1 MTHAGAHGFHP
12 HQERVRVAVHAQLA
26 HPQPMAALLPFT
38 PKLLARTAVKSGF
51 SGLECRR
58 EGLGVHEAN
67 HQDFIARSVLHYSWY
82 QATLFAEIEFH
93 ARRSPPTRQKSTF
106 SPLSPVLSL
115 TPARDLGPESSIAAQ
130 RRARFDSVPAE
141 PNP

>member
-26 HPQPMAALLPFT
+26 HPQPVAALLPFT

-82 QATLFAEIEFH
+82 QATLFAEIERSEE
-93 ARRSPPTRQKSTF
+93 RRVGKECRSRWSPY
-106 SPLSPVLSL
+106 
-115 TPARDLGPESSIAAQ
+115 
-130 RRARFDSVPAE
+130 
-141 PNP
+141 